1 MMPRN
6 DRLLLFAGAAVVLA
20 ERLLT
25 MKLRF
30 TSPIEASFG
39 RALLGFNPF
48 LHQPPPPCYPLY
60 IGLGKFVNFF
70 VHDSLVS
77 LLLLTI
83 AASIATFLLLAQR
96 YPLIAAL
103 IIALIPPATHA
114 RPDALAIAF
123 VAAALYTWRDN
134 AVLFGIF
141 AAAAIGCVPQCIVGV
156 ALLLLAATMFPATV
170 DRRPAAARAWLA
182 FAVTLI
188 VEFMQTMQNINLRRM
203 PAFVRA
209 NMDLR
214 HTFDPIAAWAVP
226 LIVLAA
232 LTYHLRL
239 GKIRDLPRDSDVQ
252 RGSEH

>member
-6 DRLLLFAGAAVVLA
+6 DRLWLFAGAAAVLA

-25 MKLRF
+25 MRLRF

-39 RALLGFNPF
+39 RALFGFNPF

-60 IGLGKFVNFF
+60 IGFGKFVNFF

-77 LLLLTI
+77 LMLLTI
-83 AASIATFLLLAQR
+83 GASVATFLLLAAR
-96 YPLIAAL
+96 YPMIAAL
-103 IIALIPPATHA
+103 IVALIPPSTNA

-123 VAAALYTWRDN
+123 VAAALCAWREN

-141 AAAAIGCVPQCIVGV
+141 AAAAIGCVPQAIVGI
-156 ALLLLAATMFPATV
+156 LLLMIV
-170 DRRPAAARAWLA
+170 VERRAARWLA

-188 VEFMQTMQNINLRRM
+188 VEFMQTVQNINLRRM
-203 PAFVRA
+203 SAFVRA

-232 LTYHLRL
+232 LTYHLLL
-239 GKIRDLPRDSDVQ
+239 GKARHLARDPDVQ

>member
-6 DRLLLFAGAAVVLA
+6 ERLWLFAGAAVILA

-25 MKLRF
+25 MELRF

-60 IGLGKFVNFF
+60 VGLGKFVNFF

-83 AASIATFLLLAQR
+83 AGSIATFLLLARR
-96 YPLIAAL
+96 YPMIAAL
-103 IIALIPPATHA
+103 IVALIPPATHA

-123 VAAALYTWRDN
+123 VAAALYAWRKN

-141 AAAAIGCVPQCIVGV
+141 AAAAIGCVPQSILGV
-156 ALLLLAATMFPATV
+156 ALLMVAAPALPASG
-170 DRRPAAARAWLA
+170 DRRPATVRAWLA

-188 VEFMQTMQNINLRRM
+188 VEFMQTMQNINLRRL
-203 PAFVRA
+203 PAFVRG

-232 LTYHLRL
+232 LTYHLVL
-239 GKIRDLPRDSDVQ
+239 GKIRHLPRDPDVQ
-252 RGSEH
+252 RGSEY